1 MKVPHDEAAIARLLG
16 LPLRV
21 DRTRTEQ
28 VKEIEGLTGWAWV
41 QPNGG
46 HGTSGGQV
54 VIEGAVARPR
64 RARRPVRLRSSA
76 PTYWL
81 VAGLLLLHQFLL
93 IAIHFVLG
101 PLAGWQP
108 RSAGLTATT
117 ILVSAFVMGLVVAW
131 DARRPDRSRVV
142 LLVKPTWDRATILTM
157 VLGFVVAQIPL
168 GILAL
173 EGATVW
179 QGGAANDLAV
189 GRALT
194 AALSSPAGMVLL
206 LATVVVA
213 PVIEEV
219 LYRGYLA
226 GTVLERSSA
235 TLAVLVSAML
245 FVTLHVE
252 LANLVASLCLGIGT
266 GICAVRTR
274 SVVPSIL
281 VHVASNAFGMWYATL
296 T

>member
-1 MKVPHDEAAIARLLG
+1 M
-16 LPLRV
+16 
-21 DRTRTEQ
+21 
-28 VKEIEGLTGWAWV
+28 
-41 QPNGG
+41 
-46 HGTSGGQV
+46 
-54 VIEGAVARPR
+54 ARPR
-64 RARRPVRLRSSA
+64 RARRSARLRSSA

-93 IAIHFVLG
+93 TAIHFVLG
-101 PLAGWQP
+101 PLANWDP

-117 ILVSAFVMGLVVAW
+117 ILVSAVVMGLIVAR
-131 DARRPDRSRVV
+131 DARRPDRARVV
-142 LLVKPTWDRATILTM
+142 LLVRPAWDRSTLLTM
-157 VLGFVVAQIPL
+157 VLGLAVAQLPL

-179 QGGAANDLAV
+179 QGGAGNDLAV
-189 GRALT
+189 GRALI
-194 AALSSPAGMVLL
+194 AALSAPAGVVLL

-235 TLAVLVSAML
+235 TLAVVVSALL
-245 FVTLHVE
+245 FITLHVE

-274 SVVPSIL
+274 SVVPGIL

-296 T
+296 A

>member
-1 MKVPHDEAAIARLLG
+1 M
-16 LPLRV
+16 
-21 DRTRTEQ
+21 
-28 VKEIEGLTGWAWV
+28 
-41 QPNGG
+41 
-46 HGTSGGQV
+46 
-54 VIEGAVARPR
+54 
-64 RARRPVRLRSSA
+64 RSSA

-93 IAIHFVLG
+93 TIVHFILG
-101 PLAGWQP
+101 PLAGWDP

-117 ILVSAFVMGLVVAW
+117 ILVSAVVIGLIVAW
-131 DARRPDRSRVV
+131 DVRRSGRSRVA
-142 LLVKPTWDRATILTM
+142 LLVRPAWNRLTLLTM
-157 VLGFVVAQIPL
+157 VLGLLVAQIPL

-179 QGGAANDLAV
+179 QGGRTNDLAV
-189 GRALT
+189 GRALL
-194 AALSSPAGMVLL
+194 AALSGPAGALL
-206 LATVVVA
+206 LVATVVVA

-235 TLAVLVSAML
+235 TLAVVISALL

-252 LANLVASLCLGIGT
+252 IANLVASLCLGIGT

-274 SVVPSIL
+274 SVLPSIL

-296 T
+296 A